1 MNSKAYL
8 TTTDNSTEKTE
19 KDFVIIYLFLAWII
33 ACVLFVF
40 GALVGNLF
48 FNSVAV
54 L

>member
-1 MNSKAYL
+1 MSELDFNCNQA
-8 TTTDNSTEKTE
+8 TQNIEKN
-19 KDFVIIYLFLAWII
+19 DVIIYLFLAWII